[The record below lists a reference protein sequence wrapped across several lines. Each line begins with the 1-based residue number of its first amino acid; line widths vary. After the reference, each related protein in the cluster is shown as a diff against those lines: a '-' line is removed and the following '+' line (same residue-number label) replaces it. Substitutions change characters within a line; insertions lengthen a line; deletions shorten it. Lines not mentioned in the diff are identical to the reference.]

1 MQTIFPE
8 GTQPSWKITKIPGD
22 GGGGGGLENP
32 HLDGKYP
39 GGGGLK
45 QKCFPFGVWIFTGT
59 TQSM

>member
-8 GTQPSWKITKIPGD
+8 GTQPSWKITEIPGD
-22 GGGGGGLENP
+22 GGGGGVWKAPFGMEIP
-32 HLDGKYP
+32 
-39 GGGGLK
+39 GGGLK

>member
-8 GTQPSWKITKIPGD
+8 GTQPSWKITEIPGD
-22 GGGGGGLENP
+22 GGGGVWKAPFGMEIP
-32 HLDGKYP
+32 
-39 GGGGLK
+39 GGGLK